1 MGQSQF
7 EPSHPLVVIPRDP
20 LEIMFMVPVLNHCWA
35 LHTWYAFSTDLFLGE
50 SELKPKDQVLAP
62 EQRSVISIRLK
73 GVPKPKIRAV
83 PSPLGASDNKTEHT
97 FIIIS
102 ESLLR
107 RICLQQCNVLIWL
120 NQSSFDWR
128 KSHILDTVTW
138 SMVILSRIP
147 ETSALSVVK
156 LHLVNLP
163 SFRALSLELVDL
175 KRRAE
180 TDQMSIFK
188 IKREFT

>member
-1 MGQSQF
+1 
-7 EPSHPLVVIPRDP
+7 
-20 LEIMFMVPVLNHCWA
+20 
-35 LHTWYAFSTDLFLGE
+35 
-50 SELKPKDQVLAP
+50 
-62 EQRSVISIRLK
+62 
-73 GVPKPKIRAV
+73 
-83 PSPLGASDNKTEHT
+83 
-97 FIIIS
+97 
-102 ESLLR
+102 
-107 RICLQQCNVLIWL
+107 
-120 NQSSFDWR
+120 
-128 KSHILDTVTW
+128 
-138 SMVILSRIP
+138 MVILSRIP